1 MMNQMELASG
11 VPIGMF
17 DADFDGMSSIKK
29 LLVSKGKYPME
40 YDIKYENG
48 KVVFIAKHKDEILVL
63 LAKYFRSE
71 TLGI

>member
-1 MMNQMELASG
+1 
-11 VPIGMF
+11 
-17 DADFDGMSSIKK
+17 
-29 LLVSKGKYPME
+29 ME

-48 KVVFIAKHKDEILVL
+48 KVVFIAKHKEEILVL

>member
-1 MMNQMELASG
+1 MSG
-11 VPIGMF
+11 NTF
-17 DADFDGMSSIKK
+17 LRHLFRN
-29 LLVSKGKYPME
+29 SKSLGEYPME

-48 KVVFIAKHKDEILVL
+48 KVVFIAKHKNEILVL